1 MKLSDFFSEIMT
13 AQREFWRTGE
23 LVGGLARWLDTA
35 SKISLA
41 KALPNPP
48 PSLLEASYT
57 GDQFITVSSPAPPKT
72 IIPGLPPQWDLD
84 HNGGKVKA
92 DKGPTPVVA
101 MPKGDVRVVREKVKR
116 AKTKWT
122 KVTYETNVYEK
133 QAMVSEGQVGGLA
146 RAQAALE
153 KQGYGLFPAS
163 FNTLYTT
170 SGDPF
175 RAAVDGLQQ
184 MDATTYKLNTTK
196 TFTFLHSDSSEIAWN
211 AIKLANPKSSSICLP
226 QDSDIPI
233 MAQVGEGKTGS
244 ILPDAPVPN
253 YNSKMSQ
260 KRKEE
265 LKSQKTA
272 FNDATTYLKTWPK
285 KQARTTESKG
295 KCGWWGWR
303 KRRKEKAKKEKE
315 EMMAMKEKKTPWHER
330 WRKKKEEKTRLAHEK
345 EEEEMARE
353 PAGKRDQ
360 KSLPK
365 NILKLLLQKKKKK
378 GSSKSRAKKG
388 DRPSAGGAEKMHPF
402 ARVMISEESVKRKTK
417 KEKKEAAEKIYKKG
431 RAKIK
436 QFIADKRQDKDETV
450 RGTLP
455 VFKLRSKADREK
467 WQKLVNH

>member
-13 AQREFWRTGE
+13 AQQEFWRTGE

-196 TFTFLHSDSSEIAWN
+196 TFTFLHSDSSEIAWE
-211 AIKLANPKSSSICLP
+211 AIKLANPKSLP

-253 YNSKMSQ
+253 YNSKMS
-260 KRKEE
+260 KRRKEE
-265 LKSQKTA
+265 LKGQKTA

-285 KQARTTESKG
+285 KQARTGE
-295 KCGWWGWR
+295 R
-303 KRRKEKAKKEKE
+303 KKRGRRKSRKEKAKKEE
-315 EMMAMKEKKTPWHER
+315 EM
-330 WRKKKEEKTRLAHEK
+330 
-345 EEEEMARE
+345 MARE
-353 PAGKRDQ
+353 PAGKRGHAEQ

-365 NILKLLLQKKKKK
+365 YILQLLLQKKKKK

-388 DRPSAGGAEKMHPF
+388 DRPSAGGAEKMYPF

-467 WQKLVNH
+467 WQKLVNHKNWDLLRKEYLIATPLKKGISDW